1 MANDERR
8 GDDLFEDLDKFF
20 APIKDVDWDER
31 EAATPSTPQEE
42 HVAVRSE
49 PASSGAVAP
58 AQPPATPTGAPPSPA
73 APSSAGP
80 HGTEPEPEPSGPP
93 ADGPDVASVSAP
105 EMTPAQPVDLGEH
118 EDEAWYDT
126 GVLETV
132 ASLEDDDDA
141 GPSDEPDDASVRIVP
156 GSASA
161 PIDDQADLF
170 GDDDDD
176 AWPTD
181 ETAATAPTAP
191 EQPSEEDLEAAAE
204 HFAGSIRSEE
214 RYDTAPLEGGAL
226 VFEDDEAPVDSEADL
241 LADLGAG
248 PTDPAAVEEE
258 LLADLEREPQPT
270 VVVGGGQ
277 GLGGP
282 SWQEPAAIEVG
293 ADLERRGPDVGER
306 DVPAAFMTGVVLAGV
321 AVASLLVGETAFA
334 IVAALGVVAA
344 QAELFGVMTRHH
356 LQPATF
362 VGLVTGQ
369 LLVWGVFFRGEPA
382 IPAMLALG
390 VVASFL
396 WFLTVPPA
404 HRSHILQNLGVT
416 ALNLLWIP
424 LLAAYL
430 LATLEL
436 PDGRQLVIAVIGLT
450 FVFDTAA
457 FFVGSVWGGSF
468 FTRPLAPSISPKKS
482 IEGLVGGALVVVVVS
497 VALVPTGFIEP
508 LDGARVEALLL
519 GLVVA
524 VAATLGDL
532 AESLVKRDLG
542 VKDMGNVLPGHGGVL
557 DRIDSL
563 LFVAPAAYL
572 LFRVVLVP

>member
-31 EAATPSTPQEE
+31 EPQASSTPHEE

-49 PASSGAVAP
+49 PASGASSAAPAPTSEPAEPPAPAPAAVAE
-58 AQPPATPTGAPPSPA
+58 PPAAARPPEPPASSAPPA
-73 APSSAGP
+73 AHDA
-80 HGTEPEPEPSGPP
+80 
-93 ADGPDVASVSAP
+93 
-105 EMTPAQPVDLGEH
+105 VDPGDD
-118 EDEAWYDT
+118 DEAWYDT
-126 GVLETV
+126 GVLDTV
-132 ASLEDDDDA
+132 ASLDVDGGEADKTSSEPLIEDDT
-141 GPSDEPDDASVRIVP
+141 VRIVG

-161 PIDDQADLF
+161 PIEDQADLF
-170 GDDDDD
+170 SDDDDD
-176 AWPTD
+176 DDDWPNAD
-181 ETAATAPTAP
+181 VSGVAPTADV
-191 EQPSEEDLEAAAE
+191 EGPSEADLEAAAE

-214 RYDTAPLEGGAL
+214 RYDTAPLEGGAA
-226 VFEDDEAPVDSEADL
+226 VFADDDEPVHTSTDL
-241 LADLGAG
+241 LADLGAE
-248 PTDPAAVEEE
+248 PVDPEAVEEE
-258 LLADLEREPQPT
+258 LLADLDDEQHAT

-334 IVAALGVVAA
+334 IVAAIGVLAA
-344 QAELFGVMTRHH
+344 QAELFGVMTKHH

-369 LLVWGVFFRGEPA
+369 LIVWGVFFRGEPA

-390 VVASFL
+390 IVASFL
-396 WFLTVPPA
+396 WFMTVPPA
-404 HRSHILQNLGVT
+404 HRSHVVQNLGVT

-436 PDGRQLVIAVIGLT
+436 PDGRELVIAVIGLT

-468 FTRPLAPSISPKKS
+468 FTRPLAPSVSPKKS

-497 VALVPTGFIEP
+497 VALVPTGFIEL
-508 LDGARVEALLL
+508 LDGKRVEALLL
-519 GLVVA
+519 GLAVA
-524 VAATLGDL
+524 AAATLGDL

-542 VKDMGNVLPGHGGVL
+542 VKDMGSVLPGHGGVL

-572 LFRVVLVP
+572 LFRVVFVP